1 MRGTGG
7 KLEDRFIVPIAREL
21 AEALKAIH
29 EAGII
34 HRDVKGNYKFTWP
47 SKGLRC
53 VPSNSKENKLTRC
66 TRCLAANVMIHENG
80 SLQVID
86 FGVAGVLQT
95 KLDKRT
101 TVIGTP
107 HWMAPELHKAIG
119 REGLNYGTEVSSVVL
134 YACRFSR
141 VSITILTF
149 IG

>member
-34 HRDVKGNYKFTWP
+34 HRDVKGKYKFTWP

-66 TRCLAANVMIHENG
+66 TPCLAANVMIHEN
-80 SLQVID
+80 

-134 YACRFSR
+134 YACRLSR